1 VLAVNCVSEK
11 DQRPIQRRP
20 GIEYTSNMM
29 SIVQMAPQ
37 PPHLSHPSC
46 GPLVAG
52 NTAVYNRTML
62 LLYIVLTLR
71 VRIKHYHAV
80 GLFAF
85 DLCIHFGL
93 TFVCSAAFFGWRWLR

>member
-1 VLAVNCVSEK
+1 
-11 DQRPIQRRP
+11 
-20 GIEYTSNMM
+20 M
-29 SIVQMAPQ
+29 SIVQMTPQ

-80 GLFAF
+80 GVFAF

-93 TFVCSAAFFGWRWLR
+93 TFVWLGRVFWVAMVEVDRVEGG